1 MVESES
7 RDRLYCVL
15 YLAMQRL
22 LSATTT
28 YGWLWPVLR
37 LRGRPL
43 SHNRVMMV
51 YGRPAAGQAWTL
63 VTSQGAACR
72 LHSRASQIWTLLPL
86 FAALMSCL
94 RPYPLGTDWL

>member
-1 MVESES
+1 MGFAPLSS
-7 RDRLYCVL
+7 L
-15 YLAMQRL
+15 LAKVR
-22 LSATTT
+22 S
-28 YGWLWPVLR
+28 WPVLR

-72 LHSRASQIWTLLPL
+72 LHSRASQIWALLPL

-94 RPYPLGTDWL
+94 RPYPLGTD